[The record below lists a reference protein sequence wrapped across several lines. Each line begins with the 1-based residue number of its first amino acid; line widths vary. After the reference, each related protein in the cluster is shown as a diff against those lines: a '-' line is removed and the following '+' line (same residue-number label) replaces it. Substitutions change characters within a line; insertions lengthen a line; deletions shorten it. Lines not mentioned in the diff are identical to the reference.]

1 MGIGLS
7 ILLAFVLILVNG
19 YFSMSEMA
27 LVNASKPLLDHEAEE
42 GDKSA
47 KRAANLASDSGNF
60 LATIQVAITLVGFF
74 SSAVA
79 STNLSDPFAQWMSS
93 FGIGWLTAVAPVLS
107 PILITLA
114 VSYFSI
120 VLGELVPKRIAL
132 ADTEKVAKMVSGP
145 LIVFG
150 KIASPLVWLTSAS
163 ANLVASVFRIKQADE
178 GQVSEEEIKY
188 MVAEQEDLSD
198 DEKRMIH
205 EVFDLG
211 DAVVRQVMVPRVDV
225 TAVEDVQS
233 AREVL
238 SLMQKTGYSRMP
250 VYHDDM
256 DEVIG
261 IVKIK
266 DLIAPALA
274 GKGDN
279 AVSEFV
285 RPCLFV
291 PETKDLLPLLTQM
304 RAEREQMAIV
314 IDEYGGTAGLITIED
329 IVEEVVGEIRDEYDQ
344 DEQAA
349 ALSACGLTASSRTP
363 CLPRPSRRSWASLW
377 ASLRRTCC
385 SLRSS
390 GRFRQAPPCFLR
402 PVNIPR
408 MRGEPSR
415 ATMRK
420 RGPNLWLRPPG
431 APGGRSCA
439 NATIERSSIS
449 CYAAWC
455 IRASTIWS

>member
-1 MGIGLS
+1 
-7 ILLAFVLILVNG
+7 
-19 YFSMSEMA
+19 
-27 LVNASKPLLDHEAEE
+27 
-42 GDKSA
+42 
-47 KRAANLASDSGNF
+47 
-60 LATIQVAITLVGFF
+60 
-74 SSAVA
+74 
-79 STNLSDPFAQWMSS
+79 
-93 FGIGWLTAVAPVLS
+93 
-107 PILITLA
+107 
-114 VSYFSI
+114 
-120 VLGELVPKRIAL
+120 
-132 ADTEKVAKMVSGP
+132 MVSGP

-238 SLMQKTGYSRMP
+238 ALMQKTGYSRMP

-344 DEQAA
+344 DEQELMR
-349 ALSACGLTASSRTP
+349 LSEREWEVDGTFSVDDAVELGWPIDESEEYDTVGGWFMYEADKLPEEGDVIEKDGWTFKVTSMDGRRIESVHAIAPEAS
-363 CLPRPSRRSWASLW
+363 
-377 ASLRRTCC
+377 
-385 SLRSS
+385 
-390 GRFRQAPPCFLR
+390 
-402 PVNIPR
+402 
-408 MRGEPSR
+408 EPEESD
-415 ATMRK
+415 
-420 RGPNLWLRPPG
+420 
-431 APGGRSCA
+431 
-439 NATIERSSIS
+439 ED
-449 CYAAWC
+449 
-455 IRASTIWS
+455 

>member
-60 LATIQVAITLVGFF
+60 LATIQVA
-74 SSAVA
+74 
-79 STNLSDPFAQWMSS
+79 
-93 FGIGWLTAVAPVLS
+93 
-107 PILITLA
+107 ITLA

-238 SLMQKTGYSRMP
+238 ALMQKTGYSRMP

-344 DEQAA
+344 DEQELMR
-349 ALSACGLTASSRTP
+349 LSEREWEVDGTFSVDDAVELGWPIDESEEYDTVGGWFMYEADKLPEEGDVIEKDGWTFKVTSMDGRRIESVHAIAPEAS
-363 CLPRPSRRSWASLW
+363 
-377 ASLRRTCC
+377 
-385 SLRSS
+385 
-390 GRFRQAPPCFLR
+390 
-402 PVNIPR
+402 
-408 MRGEPSR
+408 EPEESD
-415 ATMRK
+415 
-420 RGPNLWLRPPG
+420 
-431 APGGRSCA
+431 
-439 NATIERSSIS
+439 ED
-449 CYAAWC
+449 
-455 IRASTIWS
+455 